1 MDEDHR
7 FEKLNSEIRRILA
20 EGGPFAD
27 AAPGILRAMCE
38 GLGWD
43 VGIAWSHDEQAHKIH
58 FVASWHDRSGPK
70 TQLETLSEQA
80 TFSPGVGLPGRVVS
94 TRGPCWITDVQTDR
108 GFPRSP
114 AAMEDDFHSAF
125 GFPLLHGFTVLGV
138 MEFFSQERRELDED
152 LLMVVATLG
161 PELGAVMATEQNAS
175 PGLG

>member
-1 MDEDHR
+1 MDEGDR
-7 FEKLNSEIRRILA
+7 FGNLLSEVRRILA
-20 EGGPFAD
+20 DGGPFTEI
-27 AAPGILRAMCE
+27 APRILRLLCE
-38 GLGWD
+38 SLGWD
-43 VGIAWSHDEQAHKIH
+43 VGIAWRHDDSAHRIH
-58 FVASWHDRSGPK
+58 FVASWHDRSGPM
-70 TQLETLSEQA
+70 TRLETMSERS

-94 TRGPCWITDVQTDR
+94 TREPCWITDVQKDR

-152 LLMVVATLG
+152 LLIVVATLG